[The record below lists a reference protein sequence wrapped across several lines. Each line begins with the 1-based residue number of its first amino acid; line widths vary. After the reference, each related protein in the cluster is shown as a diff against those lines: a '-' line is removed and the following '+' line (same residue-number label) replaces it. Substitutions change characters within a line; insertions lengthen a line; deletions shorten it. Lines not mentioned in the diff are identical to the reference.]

1 MSAAAPDAWPARP
14 GWRDSAARIL
24 PLAWPVF
31 IAQLAVIAFGTLDT
45 LLVARYAALDLAA
58 LAVGSAAYITVFIG
72 FMGVVVAAG
81 PIVGQFFGA
90 RKLPEAGHQLHQ
102 AVWLALGLSVLGCL
116 LLAFPRPFMAL
127 SQAAPEV
134 ETKVRQYLGALAFAL
149 PAALL
154 FAAYRGFNNAVSRP
168 KAVMVIQLGGLAL
181 KLPLSAALVF
191 GVPAL
196 GIPEL
201 GVMGCGIATAIAM
214 WAQVAAGLWVLKRDR
229 FYAPFALGKRLRPPD
244 RKALGAQLRLGVPMG
259 MSILIEVTG
268 FAFMAIFIVRLGAT
282 PVAGHQLAANM
293 VSVLFMLPLA
303 LGNATGTLVAQRIG
317 ARDLAAARRIGWH
330 GLQIGVCLA
339 GRAAPGLAR
348 PANGRGAGCA
358 ARRAGLRV
366 APRRGAAVH
375 RRCRS
380 HRRGAAAAGLGS
392 AVPHRRRG
400 AMRGVVRAARLPHRD
415 IADAD
420 LPGVAVGRGPG
431 RRLCAGLR
439 RHWAHAAA
447 AARRTRLLDR
457 LHRRSGPGRAGARR
471 LAGAG
476 AAAAIAAR
484 RRIRRLKRQALATRS
499 RGARDREPAPFD
511 LACGRISAMRAH
523 GA

>member
-1 MSAAAPDAWPARP
+1 VSAVAPEAWPARL

-102 AVWLALGLSVLGCL
+102 AVWLALGLSLIGCTL
-116 LLAFPRPFMAL
+116 LVFPGPFMAL

-134 ETKVRQYLGALAFAL
+134 EAKVRQYLLALAFAL

-196 GIPEL
+196 RIPEL

-303 LGNATGTLVAQRIG
+303 LGNATGT
-317 ARDLAAARRIGWH
+317 H

-339 GRAAPGLAR
+339 AVA
-348 PANGRGAGCA
+348 GALVYA
-358 ARRAGLRV
+358 LR
-366 APRRGAAVH
+366 H
-375 RRCRS
+375 
-380 HRRGAAAAGLGS
+380 
-392 AVPHRRRG
+392 
-400 AMRGVVRAARLPHRD
+400 GVVRLYTDDAAVIAAALPLLAWVALFHT
-415 IADAD
+415 ADAAQCVASFVLRAWRIATLPMIIFAVSLWGVGLGGGYVLAFD
-420 LPGVAVGRGPG
+420 LT
-431 RRLCAGLR
+431 GL
-439 RHWAHAAA
+439 
-447 AARRTRLLDR
+447 TPD
-457 LHRRSGPGRAGARR
+457 
-471 LAGAG
+471 
-476 AAAAIAAR
+476 
-484 RRIRRLKRQALATRS
+484 AL
-499 RGARDREPAPFD
+499 RGARGFWTASTAGLVLAALGLGALLAWVLRRQARHEPGGGPTPA
-511 LACGRISAMRAH
+511 A
-523 GA
+523 

>member
-1 MSAAAPDAWPARP
+1 MSTTLAASATP

-90 RKLPEAGHQLHQ
+90 KKLPEAGHQLHQ
-102 AVWLALGLSVLGCL
+102 AVWLALGLSVIGCTL
-116 LLAFPRPFMAL
+116 LVFPWPFMAL

-134 ETKVRQYLGALAFAL
+134 EAKVRNYLLALAFAL

-168 KAVMVIQLGGLAL
+168 KAVMVIQLAGLGL

-191 GVPAL
+191 GVPRL

-201 GVMGCGIATAIAM
+201 GVLGCGIATAIAM
-214 WAQVAAGLWVLKRDR
+214 WSQVLAGLWVLKRDR
-229 FYAPFALGKRLRPPD
+229 FYAPFALGGRLRPPD
-244 RKALGAQLRLGVPMG
+244 RQALGAQLRLGVPMG
-259 MSILIEVTG
+259 LSILIEVTG

-317 ARDLAAARRIGWH
+317 ARDLQSARRIGWH

-339 GRAAPGLAR
+339 AAVGALIYGLRHSVVRLYTDDAAVIAAALPLLAWVALFHTADAAQCVASFVLRAYRIATLPMIIFAVSLWGVGLGGGYVLAFDLTGYTPPALLGAR
-348 PANGRGAGCA
+348 GFWTAST
-358 ARRAGLRV
+358 AGLV
-366 APRRGAAVH
+366 LAAL
-375 RRCRS
+375 
-380 HRRGAAAAGLGS
+380 GLGGLLALVLQRQS
-392 AVPHRRRG
+392 RREN
-400 AMRGVVRAARLPHRD
+400 AAL
-415 IADAD
+415 
-420 LPGVAVGRGPG
+420 
-431 RRLCAGLR
+431 
-439 RHWAHAAA
+439 
-447 AARRTRLLDR
+447 
-457 LHRRSGPGRAGARR
+457 
-471 LAGAG
+471 
-476 AAAAIAAR
+476 
-484 RRIRRLKRQALATRS
+484 
-499 RGARDREPAPFD
+499 
-511 LACGRISAMRAH
+511 
-523 GA
+523 